1 MYGHQWTLVWGSLLS
16 RDSQCLSRVSVGGGK
31 LLQVSPEQQLGS
43 PTAFLQLWVWSTGD
57 LFNQISFQ

>member
-1 MYGHQWTLVWGSLLS
+1 MYGHQWTLVWVQGLPV
-16 RDSQCLSRVSVGGGK
+16 SQQGVCGGGE